1 MAINVSQSFHRTS
14 ANAVDDTLTLTKAEM
29 KTVNDN
35 LMPSK
40 YLTVCQDDGLIYL
53 YDKSNTVDSTTG
65 KFRVFESGGG
75 GHEIEDDSGTALT
88 QRETMQFGDGFN
100 VSDDSTNEKTIV
112 EPNLMTSADM
122 DDVVTPLPGTF
133 ARYHEYSTTEQ
144 VVGKWIDGST
154 IYEKTFID
162 VANPQCDTLGTDA
175 EKLIDIGASVGR
187 IINVSNVSRKEG
199 QAIGFAPSWMYVNFS
214 ATLTSRYVVFAYENS
229 DASYA
234 NKIRILNNTPSYN
247 AIALNITIQYTKTT

>member
-1 MAINVSQSFHRTS
+1 MSINVSQSFKRTS
-14 ANAVDDTLTLTKAEM
+14 ANAIDETLTLSKAEM
-29 KTVNDN
+29 LAVNDN

-100 VSDDSTNEKTIV
+100 VSDDSTNEKTVV

-144 VVGKWIDGST
+144 VVGKWTNGKTIYERSFSYTVTDSITDGTVKNIYTDIVINDVDFITKIDCEMQTIDGST
-154 IYEKTFID
+154 IFPLDTYWYN
-162 VANPQCDTLGTDA
+162 ANTHYFTRA
-175 EKLIDIGASVGR
+175 LISI
-187 IINVSNVSRKEG
+187 SN
-199 QAIGFAPSWMYVNFS
+199 NT
-214 ATLTSRYVVFAYENS
+214 ATLSLATNRTTTQGATL
-229 DASYA
+229 YA
-234 NKIRILNNTPSYN
+234 
-247 AIALNITIQYTKTT
+247 TIQYTKTT